1 MARQNGILADSAGDR
16 EWMSPGRTGQPG
28 ILCAV
33 QARTILHVDMDAF
46 YASVEQRDDPA
57 LRGRPVIV
65 GGTGNRG
72 VVAAA
77 SYEVRRYGVHSAM
90 PMREAL
96 RRCPDAVCVPPR
108 IGHYAAVSKQVFA
121 VFHEFTPLVQG
132 LSLDEAFLDVTAG
145 TGVLGDGAHVARE
158 VKRRIRELTGL
169 TASVGVAPN
178 KLVAKIASD
187 LRKPDGL
194 VVVRPE
200 EINAVLDPLP
210 IRRLFGLGAKTA
222 PKVEA
227 LGIRTLGELRV
238 ASPARLRPIFGR
250 YAERVLQRAAG
261 IDTRPVVPDEDEKQI
276 SAEETFDSDIAD
288 PARLRAELVR
298 LADRT
303 GSRLRARGLAAA
315 CVSVKIRRKDFTTY
329 TRQRHIE
336 PPTQETRVITA
347 IATELLEAWCATQPR
362 AALRLLGVGV
372 SELAPATQLDLFS
385 TPQSSRNRE
394 LDAAVDRIRERFGK
408 VALAP
413 ASSLAQPVHG
423 QAPPATDGSRKRGDK
438 PAP

>member
-1 MARQNGILADSAGDR
+1 MDAAASGATQVFLGSVD
-16 EWMSPGRTGQPG
+16 
-28 ILCAV
+28 
-33 QARTILHVDMDAF
+33 ARTILHVDMDAF
-46 YASVEQRDDPA
+46 YASVEQRDDPS

-65 GGTGNRG
+65 GGTGGRG

-96 RRCPDAVCVPPR
+96 RRCPDAVCVRPR
-108 IGHYAAVSKQVFA
+108 IGHYADVSKQVFA

-145 TGVLGDGAHVARE
+145 TGDLSDGERVAHE
-158 VKRRIRELTGL
+158 IKQRIRSRTGL

-194 VVVRPE
+194 VVVRPG

-210 IRRLFGLGAKTA
+210 IRKLFGLGAKTA

-227 LGIRTLGELRV
+227 LGIHTLGELRQ
-238 ASPARLRPIFGR
+238 ASAAQLRPIFGR
-250 YAERVLQRAAG
+250 YTERVLQRAAG
-261 IDTRPVVPDEDEKQI
+261 IDTRPVVPDQDEKQI
-276 SAEETFDSDIAD
+276 SAEETFDADIAD
-288 PARLRAELVR
+288 HARLRAEIVR
-298 LADRT
+298 LGDKVGA
-303 GSRLRARGLAAA
+303 RLRSRELTAS
-315 CVSVKIRRKDFTTY
+315 CVTVKIRRKDFTTY
-329 TRQRHIE
+329 SRQRHFE
-336 PPTQETRVITA
+336 PPTHETRVITS
-347 IATELLEAWCATQPR
+347 IATELLDAWLAAQPR

-372 SELAPATQLDLFS
+372 SDLAPATQLDLF
-385 TPQSSRNRE
+385 TAPQTARNRD

-408 VALAP
+408 GVLAP
-413 ASSLAQPVHG
+413 ASALP
-423 QAPPATDGSRKRGDK
+423 RKREG
-438 PAP
+438 